1 MEKKSSVSLEV
12 IQEMWQKDS
21 VVNQDELD
29 TESLKIPQLHAK
41 YYQLYNTI
49 LLLRKQAE
57 QQHSS
62 ILLERRK
69 FYMGKAETQV
79 YIDEPFPYKVRD
91 KEDLKLYLEADEKL
105 SKIRLKI
112 DYYDTM
118 LKYLEEI
125 LKQISNRTYQIKNAI
140 EWRRFSA
147 GYGRSYYKQEE

>member
-147 GYGRSYYKQEE
+147 GYG